1 MKMYEQTSVST
12 TKRTPFNHNKS
23 GKKLEEIISGEK
35 AGDLNS
41 SVVVLVSRTKI
52 SSKKF
57 HPMTCVKT
65 MKRTNPGAEET
76 PPILIPEKTPL
87 LVFIHEDNTHNQ
99 PAFDLVFNI

>member
-1 MKMYEQTSVST
+1 MYEQTSVST
-12 TKRTPFNHNKS
+12 MKRTPFNHNKS

-52 SSKKF
+52 SSKIF